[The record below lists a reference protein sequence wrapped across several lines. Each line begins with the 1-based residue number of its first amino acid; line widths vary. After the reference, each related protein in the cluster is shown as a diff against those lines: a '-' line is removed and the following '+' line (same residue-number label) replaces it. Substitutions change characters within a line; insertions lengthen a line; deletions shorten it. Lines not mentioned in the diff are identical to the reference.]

1 VSPTKRLPERPNLR
15 QLKDQAADL
24 RRDFAYGEPEAE
36 QRVKAVRA
44 TGLTPATGPRDLQ
57 VAIALFVIAREYGFE
72 SWSALKRRVETAG
85 NGSTVHKEDSMATPQ
100 EIETIKQSIRR
111 AAAEDMTNPGYLAK
125 CLLACEAAEASG
137 FNAED
142 YRRLQEQFDFDIN
155 DMVPPPG
162 SGRKVDWDKV
172 WAGVQEYMEMAAR
185 VAGDGWWQGFG
196 AVKSLRV
203 VDGLN
208 AGGVLDALQS
218 LDSYVARL
226 KPLTV
231 EHAELVQA
239 ITAARGV
246 VAVALGKVLEATG
259 KLAMTKTSEG
269 AQTAKLQQEAGA
281 LMQDANDLV
290 RGIKERVAAIKTM
303 GQPHELPVSR
313 A

>member
-1 VSPTKRLPERPNLR
+1 MQPAKRLPDRPNLR

-24 RRDFAYGEPEAE
+24 RRDFAYGEPGAE
-36 QRVKAVRA
+36 ERVKAVRPA
-44 TGLTPATGPRDLQ
+44 GLAPATGPRDLK

-72 SWSALKRRVETAG
+72 SWSALKRQVDTAA
-85 NGSTVHKEDSMATPQ
+85 NGPTGHQEDIMATPQ

-111 AAAEDMTNPGYLAK
+111 AAAEDKTNPGYLAK
-125 CLLACEAAEASG
+125 CLLACEAAEAPG
-137 FNAED
+137 FTLED
-142 YRRLQEQFDFDIN
+142 YQRFQQEFDFDIK

-172 WAGVQEYMEMAAR
+172 WAGVQEYMELAAR
-185 VAGDGWWQGFG
+185 VAGDGWWSGFG

-203 VDGLN
+203 VEGLN
-208 AGGVLDALQS
+208 AGGVLDALQT
-218 LDSYVARL
+218 LDSYVVRL
-226 KPLTV
+226 KPLTT

-239 ITAARGV
+239 ITAARGL

-269 AQTAKLQQEAGA
+269 ARTAKLQQEAGA
-281 LMQDANDLV
+281 LMQEANDLV
-290 RGIKERVAAIKTM
+290 REIKERVAAIKKM
-303 GQPHELPVSR
+303 GQPHELPLAR